1 MPIKDLD
8 SIPYPYYDG
17 LPMEYYVNAKV
28 FKMKP
33 TDRVMW
39 MITSRGCN
47 YKCNFCQ
54 RLEKGIR
61 FRSVESVIDELKKYI
76 RDHRTT
82 FVVFWDEL
90 FMFSEERVNEIA
102 EGILK
107 ENIKI
112 NYWCTGRLNIVN
124 RSILK
129 MLKESGCT
137 YIDYGIEQFDDFA
150 LRKMKKV
157 QTEEDIIKGVELTKE
172 HGIRIGFNIIF
183 GNVGDTKESLAKSM
197 ALLKKYND
205 YGQIRV
211 IRPVTPYPGSQ
222 LYDTAIKRGLLS
234 GPEDFYNKHKNV
246 ELLTVN
252 FTDIPESE
260 FYQLMFDANKEVIC
274 DYYDHLKEEAI
285 RSFERVYFEGDTGF
299 RGARHV

>member
-1 MPIKDLD
+1 
-8 SIPYPYYDG
+8 
-17 LPMEYYVNAKV
+17 
-28 FKMKP
+28 
-33 TDRVMW
+33 
-39 MITSRGCN
+39 
-47 YKCNFCQ
+47 
-54 RLEKGIR
+54 
-61 FRSVESVIDELKKYI
+61 
-76 RDHRTT
+76 
-82 FVVFWDEL
+82 
-90 FMFSEERVNEIA
+90 
-102 EGILK
+102 
-107 ENIKI
+107 
-112 NYWCTGRLNIVN
+112 
-124 RSILK
+124 
-129 MLKESGCT
+129 
-137 YIDYGIEQFDDFA
+137 
-150 LRKMKKV
+150 
-157 QTEEDIIKGVELTKE
+157 
-172 HGIRIGFNIIF
+172 
-183 GNVGDTKESLAKSM
+183 M